1 MAYLQGRTR
10 RTKKRKPRER
20 SYLAR
25 NLINYWEMR
34 TSRLRHKAVRATKIT
49 RIRMEN
55 KKRTKVKLDI
65 SKKKM
70 MQMTLAS

>member
-1 MAYLQGRTR
+1 
-10 RTKKRKPRER
+10 
-20 SYLAR
+20 
-25 NLINYWEMR
+25 MR